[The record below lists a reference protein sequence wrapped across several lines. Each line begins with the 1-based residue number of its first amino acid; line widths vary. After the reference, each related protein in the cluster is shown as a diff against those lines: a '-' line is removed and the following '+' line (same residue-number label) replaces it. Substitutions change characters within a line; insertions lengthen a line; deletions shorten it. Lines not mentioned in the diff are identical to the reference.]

1 MPSIIEYFLLRDARA
16 EALKTP
22 DAARVAI
29 GRALSLGRQKGEAAD
44 ALWSNGHAAEGLRL
58 AVDALHAVLD
68 ACAPSPSAPLPSAP
82 LPAAPSPAAASEE
95 AAEDGGD
102 APQDTA
108 AVAAS
113 EGPRWRAFLAG
124 RGIPASRLDA
134 FAVLESTSSSA
145 LLPVLD
151 AEVGGTHADLYEQS
165 LAARLEVVRAV
176 AGVALTTRDLVWLRA
191 IRIGSVV
198 VVLAVVGGLVSW
210 LTRRPERPLVQAS
223 DVFGQSPQFAAGL
236 VLDGREDTEWL
247 LPDHA
252 SGWVETRLP
261 EARRVSAV
269 TITNA
274 DNPPHFDRATREY
287 RVELYSADRVVGSA
301 DGVFDNLEREPAP
314 RRIEVAGD
322 DVDRVRFV
330 VRSTHG
336 AGGGIAELRVE
347 P

>member
-16 EALKTP
+16 EALRTP
-22 DAARVAI
+22 DAARVAVS
-29 GRALSLGRQKGEAAD
+29 RALSLGRQKGEAAD

-68 ACAPSPSAPLPSAP
+68 ACAPSP
-82 LPAAPSPAAASEE
+82 AAPSEQAAAN
-95 AAEDGGD
+95 GGD
-102 APQDTA
+102 APRDTA
-108 AVAAS
+108 TVAAS

-124 RGIPASRLDA
+124 RGVSASRLDA
-134 FAVLESTSSSA
+134 FAGLESTSSSA

-151 AEVGGTHADLYEQS
+151 AEVSGTHADLYEQS

-176 AGVALTTRDLVWLRA
+176 AGVAMTTRDLAWLRA

-198 VVLAVVGGLVSW
+198 VVLAVVGGLLAW
-210 LTRRPERPLVQAS
+210 LTRRPERPVVQAS

-269 TITNA
+269 TVTNA
-274 DNPPHFDRATREY
+274 DNPPHFDRGTREY

-301 DGVFDNLEREPAP
+301 DGVFENLERQPAP